1 VGKMIGHSGMKN
13 LMIYAKIVNNK
24 VKKDMEGVMGIY

>member
-1 VGKMIGHSGMKN
+1 MKN